1 MKICIILILT
11 IFVFREITV
20 DLVVLTQLKNEISI
34 QIKILFL
41 IFTSL
46 TYN

>member
-20 DLVVLTQLKNEISI
+20 GLVDLPQLKNENLI

>member
-11 IFVFREITV
+11 IFVFQDITV
-20 DLVVLTQLKNEISI
+20 RLVVLTQLKNEISI